1 MMADIQTSNRLVPN
15 RPVPDD
21 SRIPS
26 SDKDLISYVVA
37 FAVPN
42 QKAFALWHPEFLD
55 SSGKLN
61 KTGRAACTQF
71 FNYAKNREYADA
83 YKRTLAEFLGRKDAE
98 IGDELEELTEE
109 RKEKASKLLMLE
121 VIKMIEAGKISD
133 PEFAKLVTDLAIKMK
148 IIKEDVDR
156 IIAPIRVL
164 MARCSECR
172 YRIGVESMVLNGQ
185 MLDMCAYC
193 KCRNIAEEHGYRFN
207 DGKDLLEIPK
217 EVIDELESKNN
228 VRMED
233 ILSGKVEN

>member
-1 MMADIQTSNRLVPN
+1 MATDRIIPN
-15 RPVPDD
+15 RPIPDE
-21 SRIPS
+21 SKIPAA
-26 SDKDLISYVVA
+26 DKDLISYVVA
-37 FAVPN
+37 MGVPN
-42 QKAFALWHPEFLD
+42 QVAYARFHPEFLD
-55 SSGKLN
+55 ASGKLN
-61 KTGRAACTQF
+61 KTGRGACTQF
-71 FNYAKNREYADA
+71 FTYAKNKEYADA
-83 YKRTLAEFLGRKDAE
+83 YRRTLTEFLGRKDAE
-98 IGDELEELTEE
+98 IVDELEELTEE

-148 IIKEDVDR
+148 ITKEDVER

-164 MARCSECR
+164 MTRCSDCR

-193 KCRNIAEEHGYRFN
+193 KCRKIAEEHGYRFN

-217 EVIDELESKNN
+217 EIIDELESKNN
-228 VRMED
+228 VKLED

>member
-1 MMADIQTSNRLVPN
+1 MADERLIPN
-15 RPVPDD
+15 RPNPDT
-21 SRIPS
+21 SKIPA
-26 SDKDLISYVVA
+26 SDKDMIAYMVV
-37 FAVPN
+37 FNIPN

-61 KTGRAACTQF
+61 KTGRGACTQF

-83 YKRTLAEFLGRKDAE
+83 YKRTLSEFLERKDTE

-148 IIKEDVDR
+148 ITKEDVDR

-164 MARCSECR
+164 MTRCSECR

-193 KCRNIAEEHGYRFN
+193 KCRKIAEEHGYRFN

-217 EVIDELESKNN
+217 EIIDELESKNN

-233 ILSGKVEN
+233 ILSGKIEN

>member
-1 MMADIQTSNRLVPN
+1 MADERLIPN
-15 RPVPDD
+15 RPNPDT
-21 SRIPS
+21 SKIPA
-26 SDKDLISYVVA
+26 SDKDMITYMVA
-37 FAVPN
+37 FNIPN

-83 YKRTLAEFLGRKDAE
+83 YKRTLAEFLEKKDAE

-148 IIKEDVDR
+148 ITKEDVER
-156 IIAPIRVL
+156 IIPPIRVL
-164 MARCSECR
+164 VERCSRCR
-172 YRIGVESMVLNGQ
+172 YRIGVESMVLNGEI
-185 MLDMCAYC
+185 LDMCQWC
-193 KCRNIAEEHGYRFN
+193 KARKCAEEHGYRFN
-207 DGKDLLEIPK
+207 AGKDLLEIPK

-228 VRMED
+228 VKMED
-233 ILSGKVEN
+233 ILSGRIEN

>member
-1 MMADIQTSNRLVPN
+1 MAETERLLPN
-15 RPVPDD
+15 RPIPDE
-21 SRIPS
+21 SKIPAG
-26 SDKDLISYVVA
+26 DKDMLSYSIA

-83 YKRTLAEFLGRKDAE
+83 YKRTLAEFLERKDTE

-148 IIKEDVDR
+148 ITKEDVDR

-164 MARCSECR
+164 MVRCSECR

-193 KCRNIAEEHGYRFN
+193 KCRKLAEEHGYRFN

-217 EVIDELESKNN
+217 EIIDELESKNN

-233 ILSGKVEN
+233 ILSGKIEN

>member
-1 MMADIQTSNRLVPN
+1 MATDRIIPN
-15 RPVPDD
+15 RPIPDE
-21 SRIPS
+21 SKIPAA
-26 SDKDLISYVVA
+26 DKDLISYVVA
-37 FAVPN
+37 MGVPN
-42 QKAFALWHPEFLD
+42 QVAYARFHPEFLD
-55 SSGKLN
+55 ASGKLN
-61 KTGRAACTQF
+61 KTGRGACTQF
-71 FNYAKNREYADA
+71 FTYAKNKEYADA
-83 YKRTLAEFLGRKDAE
+83 YRRTLTEFLGRKDAE
-98 IGDELEELTEE
+98 IVDELEELTEE

-148 IIKEDVDR
+148 ITKEDVER

-164 MARCSECR
+164 ITRCSECR

-193 KCRNIAEEHGYRFN
+193 KCRKIAEEHGYRFN

-217 EVIDELESKNN
+217 EIIDELESKNN
-228 VRMED
+228 VKLED

>member
-1 MMADIQTSNRLVPN
+1 MADERLIPN
-15 RPVPDD
+15 RPIPDE
-21 SRIPS
+21 SKIPAG
-26 SDKDLISYVVA
+26 DKDMLSYSIA

-148 IIKEDVDR
+148 ITKEDVDR

-193 KCRNIAEEHGYRFN
+193 KCRKIAEEHGYRFN

>member
-1 MMADIQTSNRLVPN
+1 MATDRIIPN
-15 RPVPDD
+15 RPIPDE
-21 SRIPS
+21 SKIPAA
-26 SDKDLISYVVA
+26 DKDLISYVVA
-37 FAVPN
+37 MGVPN
-42 QKAFALWHPEFLD
+42 QVAYARFHPEFLD
-55 SSGKLN
+55 ASGKLN
-61 KTGRAACTQF
+61 KTGRGACTQF
-71 FNYAKNREYADA
+71 FTYAKNKEYADA
-83 YKRTLAEFLGRKDAE
+83 YRRTLTEFLGRKDAE
-98 IGDELEELTEE
+98 IVDELEELTEE

-148 IIKEDVDR
+148 ITKEDVER

-164 MARCSECR
+164 MTRCSECR

-193 KCRNIAEEHGYRFN
+193 KCRKIAEEHGYRFN

-217 EVIDELESKNN
+217 EIIDELESKNN
-228 VRMED
+228 VKLED